1 MTCEE
6 MKQLK
11 NDIHEELKKAVNSSN
26 LGDVLQKHGI
36 KDNIFAKFECILDL
50 TKIQF
55 SDAISHEQVKSEE
68 RVTLLCCRINSCIC
82 CSCP

>member
-11 NDIHEELKKAVNSSN
+11 NDIHDELKNVVNNSK
-26 LGDVLQKHGI
+26 LGDVLQKYGI
-36 KDNIFAKFECILDL
+36 QDNIFVKFDCILDL

-55 SDAISHEQVKSEE
+55 SDAICNEQVKSEE

-82 CSCP
+82 CSC